1 MADIEDDEAPPE
13 LVDVSEQPIS
23 STPTT
28 TLDTPAQNRVPI
40 TLVTGRT
47 SSEKKKKGCMLTENR
62 LSWCRKDYIAELYPH
77 GETWQKDCRDYE
89 WFV

>member
-40 TLVTGRT
+40 TLVTGIPPE
-47 SSEKKKKGCMLTENR
+47 SGMIK
-62 LSWCRKDYIAELYPH
+62 
-77 GETWQKDCRDYE
+77 
-89 WFV
+89 

>member
-28 TLDTPAQNRVPI
+28 TLDKPAQNRVPI
-40 TLVTGRT
+40 TLVTGMPPE
-47 SSEKKKKGCMLTENR
+47 SGMIKEKGKKYAN
-62 LSWCRKDYIAELYPH
+62 
-77 GETWQKDCRDYE
+77 
-89 WFV
+89 